1 VTRTPFEQ
9 RRRDEALRRARRR
22 ARLVALA
29 VAPVAVV
36 AGAVFS
42 PFLDVDRVTVTG
54 NARVTAAAIRAAARI
69 GRGAALVTVDTSA
82 ARRRVARLPAVKS
95 VTVTRSWPS
104 GVTIHVVER
113 VPVVAARRPG
123 RFDLYD
129 IDGVLVATVPAVP
142 ANTPALTVPGEPT
155 AAVVTAT
162 VALLRAL
169 PESLRVH
176 VRDLRADASGSL
188 AFRFA
193 DGSEV
198 LWGDADRTP
207 EKVTAITLL
216 VRQHAK
222 RYDVRIP
229 DRPAVVPR

>member
-22 ARLVALA
+22 ARIAALA
-29 VAPVAVV
+29 VAPVAVAAGV
-36 AGAVFS
+36 AFS
-42 PFLDVDRVTVTG
+42 PLLDVDTVRVSG
-54 NARVTAAAIRAAARI
+54 NARITAAAIRAAAKV
-69 GRGAALVTVDTSA
+69 GTGTPLATLDTAAVH
-82 ARRRVARLPAVKS
+82 RRVARLRGVKS
-95 VTVTRSWPS
+95 VTVARAWPS
-104 GVTIHVVER
+104 GLTIRVVER

-129 IDGVLVATVPAVP
+129 IDGVLVDTVPVAP
-142 ANTPALTVPGEPT
+142 ANAPVLTVPGEPT

-169 PESLRVH
+169 PESLRKH
-176 VRDLRADASGSL
+176 VRDLSADATGSL
-188 AFRFA
+188 AFRLS
-193 DGSEV
+193 DRSQV
-198 LWGDADRTP
+198 LWGDAERTP
-207 EKVTAITLL
+207 EKAHALELL

-229 DRPAVVPR
+229 DRPAVVPH

>member
-29 VAPVAVV
+29 LGPVAIAGGV
-36 AGAVFS
+36 AFS
-42 PFLDVDRVTVTG
+42 PLLDVDTVAVSG
-54 NARVTAAAIRAAARI
+54 NARVTADTIRAAARI
-69 GRGAALVTVDTSA
+69 GRGAALVTLDTSA

-104 GVTIHVVER
+104 GVTIRVVER

-129 IDGVLVATVPAVP
+129 LDGVLVDTVATAPAG
-142 ANTPALTVPGEPT
+142 TPALTVPGEPT

-162 VALLRAL
+162 VDLLRAL
-169 PESLRVH
+169 PATLRVH

-207 EKVTAITLL
+207 EKVHALELL

-222 RYDVRIP
+222 RYDVRVP
-229 DRPAVVPR
+229 DRPAVVP